1 MELSKYFGEAKGSG
15 ILATADSEGKVDV
28 AVYAR
33 PHFLDD
39 GSLAF
44 IMRDRL
50 SYQNLQSNPQAAYM
64 FIEDKPGHAGLRIY
78 LKKTKEDSDPEII
91 DRVRRSCSA
100 HHQKHGEEQCFLV
113 HFSIEK
119 TRPLVGDNF

>member
-1 MELSKYFGEAKGSG
+1 MELSKYFEEAKGSG

-64 FIEDKPGHAGLRIY
+64 FIEDKPGHCG
-78 LKKTKEDSDPEII
+78 
-91 DRVRRSCSA
+91 V
-100 HHQKHGEEQCFLV
+100 
-113 HFSIEK
+113 
-119 TRPLVGDNF
+119 